1 MRHRDLIDAFYRAY
15 NAGQAEAA
23 VALYAGDGCHVE
35 AASGQA
41 RQGHEALLKGLRGFL
56 GMLDGL
62 RFEIARPVRAGAKV
76 VVPYVMHGVMT
87 RDLGA
92 MQARGQIIALHGVHL
107 FEIADGRI
115 VQTTD
120 FWDIDEF
127 KAQVA
132 A

>member
-1 MRHRDLIDAFYRAY
+1 MAYQDLIDDFYRAY
-15 NAGQAEAA
+15 NTGQAEAA
-23 VALYAGDGCHVE
+23 VALYAEDGAHVE

-62 RFEIARPVRAGAKV
+62 RFETSRPVRAGAKV

-87 RDLGA
+87 RDLGP
-92 MQARGQIIALHGVHL
+92 MQARGQKIALHGVHL
-107 FEIADGRI
+107 FEIAEGRI

-120 FWDIDEF
+120 FWDMDDF